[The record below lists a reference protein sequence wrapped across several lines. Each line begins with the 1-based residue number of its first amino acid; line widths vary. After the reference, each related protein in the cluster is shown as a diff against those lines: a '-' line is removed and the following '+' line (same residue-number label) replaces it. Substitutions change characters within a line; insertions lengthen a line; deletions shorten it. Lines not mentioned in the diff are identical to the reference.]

1 MKLEDIPKKNMFKV
15 PDGYFDQLPG
25 IIQTRTNAA
34 PKNPVFLWSMGWK
47 LALPVA
53 LIAVVGVLWFS
64 NITTTVEDELVT
76 IDTSDLVAYL
86 EQTEL
91 EHEDLM
97 ESLNWTVEDT
107 NELEEMVFEELIPSE
122 NLDALLLE
130 YDNEF

>member
-1 MKLEDIPKKNMFKV
+1 MKLEDIPKKNTFKV

-34 PKNPVFLWSMGWK
+34 SKNPVFLWSIAWK
-47 LALPVA
+47 FALPVA

-91 EHEDLM
+91 EHDDLM
-97 ESLNWTVEDT
+97 ESLLWTIEDT